1 MTSTLSDRSDGD
13 VGFVV
18 LSGPSFAF
26 RVCAPARCVAPTWR
40 TDDKQGWRGENKRE
54 GDSSGVERE
63 MLWFVMEQLEGVFET
78 LCSKPR
84 PSQLLYTQLSSVSLV
99 SAPLGERLDNQNPGT
114 VCYSTV

>member
-1 MTSTLSDRSDGD
+1 M
-13 VGFVV
+13 FVA

-26 RVCAPARCVAPTWR
+26 RVCAPARWVAPTWR
-40 TDDKQGWRGENKRE
+40 TNGDEGVKTREKGIHTALRGK
-54 GDSSGVERE
+54 
-63 MLWFVMEQLEGVFET
+63 LWFVVEQLEGVFKT
-78 LCSKPR
+78 LCLKPQ